1 MVERITYRAEDTG
14 YAVLRIQVPGTPEPI
29 TAVGNLGA
37 AQVGEEVSLHGR
49 WTRNPKYGP
58 QLEVTSYRA
67 TVPSTVA
74 GLRRYLGSGLIHG
87 IGKELARRIVERFGE
102 RTLEVL
108 DVAPETLREV
118 GGIGEKRVQSIRE
131 AWREQK
137 AIQAAMVFLQSH
149 GASPLLAHRIWK
161 RYAERTIDILHHDPY
176 RLAQDIRGVG
186 FKTADRIAQELGVP
200 HDAPARA
207 EAALLHVVGELT
219 DDGHVWVPADD
230 VLARAE
236 RDLDVPRA
244 AAERAL
250 EQLRIHRRV
259 ESDPANPQLA
269 SDLAEGAPTQDSPS
283 TALRAGRLKTQDSPL
298 PSTALRAGPPA
309 LLAPAS
315 LAACERGIASSLA
328 ALLRTPAKPT
338 PLDVPAA
345 LAWYESQASL
355 RLAPLQREAIARG
368 LSEKVLVITG
378 GPGTGKTTLLRG
390 ILAVLRRKRVRT
402 ALAAPT
408 GRAAKRMTEATG
420 VAAQTIHR
428 LLAFDPKTWSFTRRR
443 DRTLEADVVVIDEAS
458 MLDVVLA
465 HHLLAAVPREARLLL
480 VGDVDQLPSVGPG
493 HVLSDIIA
501 SGRVPVVRL
510 TEVFRQAA
518 KSSIVSAA
526 HDIRRGAIPR
536 SAPARGGDFY
546 VLEEEPENVTAR
558 IVRLVADDIPRRL
571 GLDPVTDIQVLCPMN
586 RGRSGSQEL
595 NDALQA
601 RLNPGGTEAV
611 SGWRRLRVG
620 DRVMQIANDY
630 DREVYNGDLG
640 RIVAAGAD
648 SGEVTVEFDGRP
660 VAYGARDLDE
670 LMLAYACSIHKAQG
684 SEYPVV
690 VVPLVPSHWQMLAR
704 NLLYTAVTRGKR
716 LVLLVGSPRA
726 LGRAVRNDAP
736 VLRCT
741 KLVERLHEMIPDT

>member
-1 MVERITYRAEDTG
+1 MPPTPKDGEDSLEGLVERVTYRAEDTG
-14 YAVLRIQVPGTPEPI
+14 YAVLRIRIPGTPEPV

-37 AQVGEEVSLHGR
+37 AQVGEEVALRGR

-87 IGKELARRIVERFGE
+87 IGKELARRIVEHFGE
-102 RTLEVL
+102 RTISVL
-108 DVAPETLREV
+108 DDAPETLREV
-118 GGIGEKRVQSIRE
+118 GGIGGKRVQSIRD
-131 AWREQK
+131 AWHEQK
-137 AIQAAMVFLQSH
+137 AIQSAMVFLQSH

-161 RYAERTIDILHHDPY
+161 RYADRTIDILHHDPY

-207 EAALLHVVGELT
+207 EAALQHVVGELT
-219 DDGHVWVPADD
+219 DDGHVWIPADD
-230 VLARAE
+230 ALARAE

-250 EQLRIHRRV
+250 EQLRIQRRV
-259 ESDPANPQLA
+259 ETDPPDSQLPF
-269 SDLAEGAPTQDSPS
+269 DGAQGGPTHDS
-283 TALRAGRLKTQDSPL
+283 RLTTHDSPL
-298 PSTALRAGPPA
+298 PPP

-328 ALLRTPAKPT
+328 ALLRTPAKPV

-345 LAWYESQASL
+345 LAWYESQSSL
-355 RLAPLQREAIARG
+355 RLAPLQREAVARG
-368 LSEKVLVITG
+368 LAEKVLVITG
-378 GPGTGKTTLLRG
+378 GPGTGKTTLLRA

-443 DRTLEADVVVIDEAS
+443 DRTLEADVVIIDEAS

-465 HHLLAAVPREARLLL
+465 HHLLAAVPREARLIL

-493 HVLSDIIA
+493 NVLSDVIA
-501 SGRVPVVRL
+501 SARVPVVRL

-518 KSSIVSAA
+518 RSSIVAAA
-526 HDIRRGAIPR
+526 HDVRRGGIPR

-546 VLEEEPENVTAR
+546 FLEEEPENVTAR
-558 IVRLVADDIPRRL
+558 IVRLVAEDIPRRL
-571 GLDPVTDIQVLCPMN
+571 ELDPAADIQVLCPMN

-601 RLNPGGTEAV
+601 RLNPGGAEAV

-640 RIVAAGAD
+640 RIIAAGGE
-648 SGEVTVEFDGRP
+648 SGEVTVEFDGRA
-660 VAYGARDLDE
+660 VSYGARDLDE

-704 NLLYTAVTRGKR
+704 NLLYTAITRGKR

-736 VLRCT
+736 VLRRT
-741 KLVERLHEMIPDT
+741 KLVERLREVLPL